1 MDRRDL
7 LRALGAAAV
16 LSVVPRNAEA
26 AWVRLAQTPSGAL
39 RSLSVRDASLV
50 GLLADTVIPRTD
62 TPSATDVGVV
72 AWVDLIVADYY
83 TDDERRQFTD
93 GLAAIDA
100 ARTTVAAAGGA
111 GGAGSAGGATDS
123 ADTLGKLVE
132 QLERGDRRSAES
144 RAWWRLKG
152 LVLHGYFTSER
163 VQKEVLKVNIMPGK
177 FDGGAPMAA
186 VGGMK
191 HD

>member
-16 LSVVPRNAEA
+16 LSVVPHDAEA
-26 AWVRLAQTPSGAL
+26 AWVRLARTPGTAL
-39 RSLSVRDASLV
+39 RRLSVRDASLV

-100 ARTTVAAAGGA
+100 ARTTVAAGGA
-111 GGAGSAGGATDS
+111 GGAGGATDS
-123 ADTLGKLVE
+123 AETFGKLVE

>member
-100 ARTTVAAAGGA
+100 ARTTVAA
-111 GGAGSAGGATDS
+111 GGATES
-123 ADTLGKLVE
+123 AETLGKLVE
-132 QLERGDRRSAES
+132 QLERGDRRSVES
-144 RAWWRLKG
+144 RAWWRIKG